1 MLATAT
7 YRDNFYRREVEH
19 LRNENT
25 KLQEKLDQE
34 TENSICLYKTWH
46 QASKVFWKLQRGD
59 TSVSSDIT
67 VSLTMEDQYFSDHVS
82 SDKTKFLSQAKCI

>member
-46 QASKVFWKLQRGD
+46 QASKVF
-59 TSVSSDIT
+59 
-67 VSLTMEDQYFSDHVS
+67 
-82 SDKTKFLSQAKCI
+82 